1 MIQRY
6 GMHSAETVTT
16 LSSKAWEVVI
26 PLRCRVLGQAQRLRV
41 RGLIINASYDNED
54 DDGGGGLQEEH
65 TVAANWKPQ
74 SYENILPTVH
84 TQTHSSKKATL
95 MAPKRKCYEI
105 CALGMKE
112 PGSP

>member
-6 GMHSAETVTT
+6 SMHSAETVTT
-16 LSSKAWEVVI
+16 LSSKTWEVII

-41 RGLIINASYDNED
+41 RDLILNGSYDNED

-74 SYENILPTVH
+74 SYEEH
-84 TQTHSSKKATL
+84 TPHSTHTDTL
-95 MAPKRKCYEI
+95 V
-105 CALGMKE
+105 
-112 PGSP
+112 